1 MTLLHSLAKM
11 RPMHTGVSLPN
22 VRENPQTKAALISG
36 ALSGITGLL
45 VFLVVHAVWIMPIW
59 FILPVGMPIAVAGG
73 LAVGWAYVEIKHRL
87 PPRPW
92 TVLSIIG
99 SIAIVLLPG
108 TLLAELRRPMFVF
121 TPTGPMFQMDMA
133 TAVAIFVVELLFT
146 ATLMGG
152 LLGWLIGRTMRAALW
167 MALAGFIFAL
177 GPGHNIPFIG
187 GTGGVFMEWAIMGAI
202 IISSAVVL
210 VEGQAWLSKRRA
222 DFDPSDLNINKKEK
236 QQDEHH

>member
-1 MTLLHSLAKM
+1 MTFHPSAAKM
-11 RPMHTGVSLPN
+11 RPMNTGAALPN
-22 VRENPQTKAALISG
+22 VKENPQTRAALISG

-59 FILPVGMPIAVAGG
+59 FIMPVGLVVAVAGG
-73 LAVGWAYVEIKHRL
+73 LAVGWAYAEIKHRL

-92 TVLSIIG
+92 TVPTIIA

-108 TLLAELRRPMFVF
+108 TLLAELRTPMFAF
-121 TPTGPMFQMDMA
+121 TPTGPMFQMDVA
-133 TAVAIFVVELLFT
+133 AAVAIFIFELLLT
-146 ATLMGG
+146 AALMGG
-152 LLGWLIGRTMRAALW
+152 LLGWLIGRTKRAALL

-210 VEGQAWLSKRRA
+210 VEGQAWFTKRRA
-222 DFDPSDLNINKKEK
+222 DF
-236 QQDEHH
+236 

>member
-1 MTLLHSLAKM
+1 MTFQPGIAKM
-11 RPMHTGVSLPN
+11 RPMNTGVSLPN
-22 VRENPQTKAALISG
+22 VQENPQTRAALISG

-45 VFLVVHAVWIMPIW
+45 VFLVIHAVWIMPIW
-59 FILPVGMPIAVAGG
+59 FILPVGMIVAVAGG
-73 LAVGWAYVEIKHRL
+73 LAVGWAYAEIKHRL

-92 TVLSIIG
+92 TVPTIIA

-108 TLLAELRRPMFVF
+108 TLLAELRTPMFAF
-121 TPTGPMFQMDMA
+121 TPTGPMFQMDVA
-133 TAVAIFVVELLFT
+133 AAVAIFIFELLLT
-146 ATLMGG
+146 AALMGG
-152 LLGWLIGRTMRAALW
+152 LLGWLIGRTRRAALL

-210 VEGQAWLSKRRA
+210 VEGQAWFTKRRA
-222 DFDPSDLNINKKEK
+222 DF
-236 QQDEHH
+236 